1 MAKTIIVGVTSSIAS
16 FKAVQLVSDL
26 IKMNY
31 DVEVIMTK
39 NACEMVTP
47 LSFSALSKHKTYV
60 ETFDTNFQYDIKHVS
75 LAKKA
80 DLMIIVP
87 ATENIIAK
95 VVHGIAD
102 DMLSTTFLAS
112 NCPKIICPAMN
123 TLMYINP
130 VTQDNL
136 KRARAYGY
144 QIVEPIVGHLAC
156 GDQGLGKLADLETIK
171 RVIVDTLECDK
182 ILAGKKVL
190 ISAGP
195 TIEPLD
201 PVRFLS
207 NHSSGKMGYA
217 LARAAQRLG
226 ADVNLVSGPTALK
239 APYGVKIHDIKTAI
253 ELESKMNEL
262 YQDSDYVIMAAAV
275 ADYRPEAVASQK
287 IKKADDSLTL
297 KMVKNP
303 DVLKGLGAKKTHQK
317 LCGFAMETENVI
329 ANAQQKLINKN
340 CDMLVV
346 NDLFEPGAGFKVDTN
361 VVTILTSDT
370 QEKLPKMSKDEL
382 AQVILE
388 KLVKLQEKYAISC

>member
-1 MAKTIIVGVTSSIAS
+1 MAKTIIVGVSSSIAS

-47 LSFSALSKHKTYV
+47 LSFSTLTKHKTYV
-60 ETFDTNFQYDIKHVS
+60 ETFDKNVDYDIKHVS

-80 DLMIIVP
+80 DLFIVVP

-102 DMLSTTFLAS
+102 DMLSTTFLACD
-112 NCPKIICPAMN
+112 CPKIICPAMN
-123 TLMYINP
+123 TKMYLNQ

-136 KRARAYGY
+136 NKARQYGY
-144 QIVEPIVGHLAC
+144 QIVEPVVGHLAC
-156 GDQGLGKLADLETIK
+156 GEMGMGKLADLSTIK
-171 RVIVDTLECDK
+171 DTIVNILETEK
-182 ILAGKKVL
+182 ILVGKKVL

-201 PVRFLS
+201 PVRYLT

-217 LARAAQRLG
+217 LAKAAKIMG
-226 ADVNLVSGPTALK
+226 AEVDLISGPTNLK
-239 APYGVKIHDIKTAI
+239 APLGVNVHNIKTAL
-253 ELESKMNEL
+253 ELEAKMNEFFEE
-262 YQDSDYVIMAAAV
+262 SDYVIMAAAV
-275 ADYRPEAVASQK
+275 ADYRPEVVALQK
-287 IKKADDSLTL
+287 IKKDNEELTL

-303 DVLKGLGAKKTHQK
+303 DILKQLGKRKTHQK
-317 LCGFAMETENVI
+317 ICGFAMETENILV
-329 ANAQQKLINKN
+329 NARQKLESKN
-340 CDMLVV
+340 CDMLIV

-361 VVTILTSDT
+361 VVTVLTGKN
-370 QEKLPKMSKDEL
+370 QEKLPQMSKEAL
-382 AQVILE
+382 AKIILE
-388 KLVKLQEKYAISC
+388 KLAKL

>member
-1 MAKTIIVGVTSSIAS
+1 MTKTIIVGVTSSIAS
-16 FKAVQLVSDL
+16 FKAIQLVSDL
-26 IKMNY
+26 IKMGY

-39 NACEMVTP
+39 NACQMVTP
-47 LSFSALSKHKTYV
+47 TSFSALSKHKTYV

-102 DMLSTTFLAS
+102 DMLSTTFLAT

-136 KRARAYGY
+136 NRARAYGY
-144 QIVEPIVGHLAC
+144 QIVEPVVGHLAC
-156 GDQGLGKLADLETIK
+156 GDEGLGKLADLETIK
-171 RVIVDTLECDK
+171 QAIVDTIESEK
-182 ILAGKKVL
+182 ILEGKKVL

-217 LARAAQRLG
+217 LAEAALTMG
-226 ADVNLVSGPTALK
+226 AEVNLVSGPTNLK
-239 APYGVKIHDIKTAI
+239 APYGVKLHNINTAL
-253 ELESKMNEL
+253 ELETKMNEL
-262 YQDSDYVIMAAAV
+262 YSKSDYVIMAAAV
-275 ADYRPEAVASQK
+275 ADYRPEVVASLK
-287 IKKADDSLTL
+287 IKKDDADLTL

-303 DVLKGLGAKKTHQK
+303 DILKGLGEKKTHQK

-329 ANAQQKLINKN
+329 ENAHQKLINKH

-361 VVTILTSDT
+361 VVTVLTKES
-370 QEKLPKMSKDEL
+370 QEKLPKMSKRAL
-382 AQVILE
+382 ARVILE
-388 KLVKLQEKYAISC
+388 KLVKL